1 MDKLSSE
8 NKFAI
13 MPEWVIELDISHT
26 AFRLYAVLARYADN
40 VTHQAFPSLETL
52 AKRLGCSEK
61 TVRRAIE
68 DLVAHEAIKKHS
80 RGRYHS
86 TLYTVMTSAPK
97 GTKMSLEG
105 TELSSEGTKMSERVD
120 INDQVTITNE
130 LEPKND
136 ISKKAKQVPSDW
148 EPSDEFAIELRQKFP
163 SLSLDDE
170 VAAFVDYGQAK
181 GVTYK
186 DFNAAF
192 RNWCRNAVKF
202 YGPKTVIHQQAVKP
216 AAEGP
221 EKRAWVK
228 GLHDIGEHYECRE
241 GEFGCK

>member
-1 MDKLSSE
+1 MDKLGSE

-97 GTKMSLEG
+97 GTKMSLIG

-120 INDQVTITNE
+120 KNDQVTITTE

-136 ISKKAKQVPSDW
+136 ISKKARQVPSDW
-148 EPSDEFAIELRQKFP
+148 KPDEAFMTELAEKFP
-163 SLSLDDE
+163 TLSLDDE
-170 VAAFVDYGQAK
+170 VSAFIDYGQAK
-181 GVTYK
+181 GAVYK
-186 DFNAAF
+186 DFKAAF

-202 YGPKTVIHQQAVKP
+202 HGPKTVIHQQP
-216 AAEGP
+216 ASKSPYVGGP
-221 EKRAWVK
+221 REWVK
-228 GLHDIGEHYECRE
+228 DMHDMGEHFECKE